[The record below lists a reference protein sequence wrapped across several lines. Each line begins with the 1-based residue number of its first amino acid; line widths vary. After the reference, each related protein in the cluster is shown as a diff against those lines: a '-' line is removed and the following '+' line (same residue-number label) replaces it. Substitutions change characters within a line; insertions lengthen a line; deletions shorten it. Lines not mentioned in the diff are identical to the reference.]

1 MQIKL
6 ETLTLLNFKG
16 IRSLTISFGDTT
28 SIYGANAT
36 GKSTIAD
43 AWFWLLFGKNTSD
56 QSNFEIKTLDEHN
69 QVISRID
76 HEVIGAITIDGVPTT
91 LRRVF
96 KEKWVK
102 KQGSAETVFSGHE
115 TLFFIN
121 DVPKQLNEYQ
131 AFINSN
137 IPESTFKLL
146 TLPGYFNSLKK
157 EERRAMLT
165 GIAVVP
171 TDDELAGKD
180 LANILNIM
188 RTERKSLSD
197 LKKQYAAQKAGLK
210 AELALIPARIDEV
223 ERAIV
228 QAASED
234 DFTLTENKIKDLKED
249 IAVCDSQIE
258 DKSKGVQDQIKI
270 RSNVLQIKGE
280 LNDRLTNMGIEAR
293 KMFSEQAGSNSN
305 TVSLIQQNIR
315 FKENRIADLNG
326 EIVRIKG
333 LIEYLTT
340 ENGKLRDQV
349 TNVNKEV
356 FDASAVTT
364 TCPTCKQSLP
374 EGDINSQVEKMSAS
388 FNQDKA
394 NRIAEINRKGLAN
407 KQTIDNHQ
415 KAIDNLVKQTEELQ
429 AEIAPLQVQLTEI
442 ESTPV
447 ATKTVEQ
454 FLAENPEYEKTKQEL
469 ADLVL
474 PEVAE
479 VDTTE
484 LKSKKAQLQSEL
496 ESEQNALQRILSSKA
511 TIEAQKQ
518 RKQQLLES
526 ESKLSQ
532 ELSLMEGFEFQ
543 ITEFTNRKMKSV
555 ETSVNKMFPTVRF
568 KMFEVLVN
576 GGIAETCE
584 TLVNGVPFSD
594 ANTAG
599 KINAGLEIISVFSQ
613 ILDKYVPAWIDN
625 SESCNYLYQLESQ
638 MVKLFVTTDKVL
650 KVIS

>member
-1 MQIKL
+1 MLIKL
-6 ETLTLLNFKG
+6 NNLQLTNFKG
-16 IRSLTISFGDTT
+16 IRSLSIDFGDTT

-43 AWFWLLFGKNTSD
+43 AWFFLLFGKNTSD

-76 HEVIGAITIDGVPTT
+76 HEVTGAITIDGVPTT

-121 DVPKQLNEYQ
+121 EVPKQLNEYQ

-180 LANILNIM
+180 LANVLNIM

-234 DFTLTENKIKDLKED
+234 DLTLTENNIKDLKED

-258 DKSKGVQDQIKI
+258 DKSKGVQDQIKV
-270 RSNVLQIKGE
+270 RSNVMRIRGE

-293 KMFSEQAGSNSN
+293 KKFSEQAGSNSN

-407 KQTIDNHQ
+407 KQTIENHQ

-454 FLAENPEYEKTKQEL
+454 FLSENPEYEKTKQEL

-511 TIEAQKQ
+511 TIEAQTQ

-526 ESKLSQ
+526 ESKLAQ

-543 ITEFTNRKMKSV
+543 ITEFTNRKMKAV
-555 ETSVNKMFPTVRF
+555 ETSVNKLFPTVRF
-568 KMFEVLVN
+568 KMFEVQVN

-584 TLVNGVPFSD
+584 TLINGVPYES
-594 ANTAG
+594 ANNAG
-599 KINAGLEIISVFSQ
+599 RINAGLEIIYVFSK
-613 ILDKYVPAWIDN
+613 ILDTYVPALVDN
-625 SESCNYLYQLESQ
+625 SEAVNVMYQLDSQ
-638 MVKLFVTTDKVL
+638 MIKFYVTTDKVL

>member
-6 ETLTLLNFKG
+6 SRLQLTNFKG
-16 IRSLTISFGDTT
+16 IRNLSIEFGDTT

-43 AWFWLLFGKNTSD
+43 AWFFLLFGKNTSD

-76 HEVIGAITIDGVPTT
+76 HEVTGVIFIDGVVTT
-91 LRRVF
+91 LKRVF

-115 TLFFIN
+115 TLFFVN
-121 DVPKQLNEYQ
+121 DVPKQMNEYQ
-131 AFINSN
+131 AFINSV

-171 TDDELAGKD
+171 SDDELAGKD
-180 LANILNIM
+180 LANVLNIM

-197 LKKQYAAQKAGLK
+197 LKKQYAAKKVKLNDD
-210 AELALIPARIDEV
+210 LALIPARIDEV
-223 ERAIV
+223 ERSIV

-234 DFTLTENKIKDLKED
+234 DLTLTENKIKDLKED
-249 IAVCDSQIE
+249 IAVYDSQIE
-258 DKSKGVQDQIKI
+258 DKSIGVQEQIKV
-270 RSNVLQIKGE
+270 RSNVMRIKGE

-293 KMFSEQAGSNSN
+293 KKFSEQAGSNSN

-356 FDASAVTT
+356 FDGSAVTT

-374 EGDINSQVEKMSAS
+374 EGDINSQIEKMSAS

-407 KQTIDNHQ
+407 KQTMVNHQ
-415 KAIDNLVKQTEELQ
+415 KAIDNLVKQTEDLQ

-447 ATKTVEQ
+447 VTKTVEQ

-474 PEVAE
+474 PEVEE
-479 VDTTE
+479 VDTAE
-484 LKSKKAQLQSEL
+484 LKAKKAQLQSEL
-496 ESEQNALQRILSSKA
+496 ESEQNALQRILSSKE
-511 TIEAQKQ
+511 TIESQTQ

-526 ESKLSQ
+526 ESILAQ

-543 ITEFTNRKMKSV
+543 ITEFTNRKMKAV

-568 KMFEVLVN
+568 KMFEKLVN

-594 ANTAG
+594 VNTAG
-599 KINAGLEIISVFSQ
+599 KINAGLEIINTFSNCLG
-613 ILDKYVPAWIDN
+613 ISVPAFIDN
-625 SESCNYLYQLESQ
+625 SEAVGDLVQLDGQMICLYH
-638 MVKLFVTTDKVL
+638 VKGKKLTVV
-650 KVIS
+650 S

>member
-1 MQIKL
+1 MKIQL
-6 ETLTLLNFKG
+6 HNLLITNFKG
-16 IRSLTISFGDTT
+16 IRSLSIDFGDTT

-43 AWFWLLFGKNTSD
+43 AWFFLLFGKNTSD

-76 HEVIGAITIDGVPTT
+76 HEVTGAITIDGVPTT

-180 LANILNIM
+180 LANVLNIM

-258 DKSKGVQDQIKI
+258 DKSKGVQEQIKI
-270 RSNVLQIKGE
+270 RSNVMQIKGE

-293 KMFSEQAGSNSN
+293 KKFSEQAGSNSN

-326 EIVRIKG
+326 EITRIKG

-394 NRIAEINRKGLAN
+394 NRIGEINRKGLAN

-442 ESTPV
+442 ESTPIS
-447 ATKTVEQ
+447 TKTVEQ
-454 FLAENPEYEKTKQEL
+454 FLAENPEYEKTQKEL

-543 ITEFTNRKMKSV
+543 ITEFTNRKMKAV

-584 TLVNGVPFSD
+584 TLINGVPYSD
-594 ANTAG
+594 CNNAG
-599 KINAGLEIISVFSQ
+599 RINAGLEIISVFSQ
-613 ILDKYVPAWIDN
+613 ILDTYVPCFVDN
-625 SESCNYLYQLESQ
+625 SEAANYLYQLESQ

-650 KVIS
+650 KVTS

>member
-1 MQIKL
+1 MKILLNNLQ
-6 ETLTLLNFKG
+6 LTNFKG
-16 IRSLTISFGDTT
+16 IRSLSIDFGDTT

-43 AWFWLLFGKNTSD
+43 AWFFLLFGKNTSD

-76 HEVIGAITIDGVPTT
+76 HEVTGAITIDGVPTT
-91 LRRVF
+91 LRRLF

-180 LANILNIM
+180 LANVLNIM

-234 DFTLTENKIKDLKED
+234 DFTLTENRIKDLKED

-258 DKSKGVQDQIKI
+258 DKSKGVQEQIKI
-270 RSNVLQIKGE
+270 RSNVMQIKGE
-280 LNDRLTNMGIEAR
+280 LNDQLTNMGIEAR
-293 KMFSEQAGSNSN
+293 KKFSEQVGSNSN

-447 ATKTVEQ
+447 ATKTIEQ
-454 FLAENPEYEKTKQEL
+454 FLAENPEYEKTQKEL

-543 ITEFTNRKMKSV
+543 ITEFTNRKMKAV

>member
-1 MQIKL
+1 MLIKL
-6 ETLTLLNFKG
+6 NNLSLTNFKG
-16 IRSLTISFGDTT
+16 IRSLSIDFGDTT

-43 AWFWLLFGKNTSD
+43 AWFFLLFGKNTSD
-56 QSNFEIKTLDEHN
+56 QSNFEIKTLDENN

-76 HEVIGAITIDGVPTT
+76 HEVTGAITIDGVPTT

-180 LANILNIM
+180 LANVLNIM

-234 DFTLTENKIKDLKED
+234 DFTLTENRIKDLKED

-258 DKSKGVQDQIKI
+258 DKSKGVQEQIKI
-270 RSNVLQIKGE
+270 RSNVMRIRGE

-293 KMFSEQAGSNSN
+293 KKFSEQAGSSAN

-315 FKENRIADLNG
+315 FKENRISDLNG

-407 KQTIDNHQ
+407 KQTIENHQ

-442 ESTPV
+442 QNTPV
-447 ATKTVEQ
+447 AATSVEEI
-454 FLAENPEYEKTKQEL
+454 LAANPEYAKTQKEL

-543 ITEFTNRKMKSV
+543 ITEFTNRKMKAV

-568 KMFEVLVN
+568 KMFEVQVN

-584 TLVNGVPFSD
+584 TLINGVPYSD
-594 ANTAG
+594 SNNAG
-599 KINAGLEIISVFSQ
+599 KINAGIEIINVFSS
-613 ILDKYVPAWIDN
+613 ILGISVPIWIDN
-625 SESCNYLYQLESQ
+625 AESVLTLKPSEGQFIGLY
-638 MVKLFVTTDKVL
+638 VKQCALTVV
-650 KVIS
+650 S

>member
-1 MQIKL
+1 MLIKL
-6 ETLTLLNFKG
+6 NNLSLTNFKG
-16 IRSLTISFGDTT
+16 IRSLSIDFGDTT

-36 GKSTIAD
+36 GKSSIAD
-43 AWFWLLFGKNTSD
+43 AWFFLLFGKNTSD
-56 QSNFEIKTLDEHN
+56 QSNFEIKTLDENN

-76 HEVIGAITIDGVPTT
+76 HEVTGAITIDGVPTT

-180 LANILNIM
+180 LANVLNIM

-197 LKKQYAAQKAGLK
+197 LKKQYAAQKSGLK

-234 DFTLTENKIKDLKED
+234 DFTLTENRIKDLKEN

-258 DKSKGVQDQIKI
+258 DKSKGVQEQIKI
-270 RSNVLQIKGE
+270 RSNVMLIKGE

-293 KMFSEQAGSNSN
+293 KKFSEQAGSNSN

>member
-1 MQIKL
+1 MLIKL
-6 ETLTLLNFKG
+6 NNLSLTNFKG
-16 IRSLTISFGDTT
+16 IRSLSIDFGDTT

-36 GKSTIAD
+36 GKSSIAD
-43 AWFWLLFGKNTSD
+43 AWFFLLFGKNTSD
-56 QSNFEIKTLDEHN
+56 QSNFEIKTLDENN

-76 HEVIGAITIDGVPTT
+76 HEVTGAITIDGVPTT

-180 LANILNIM
+180 LANVLNIM

-197 LKKQYAAQKAGLK
+197 LKKQYAAQKSGLK

-234 DFTLTENKIKDLKED
+234 DFTLTENRIKDLKEN

-258 DKSKGVQDQIKI
+258 DKSKGVQEQIKI
-270 RSNVLQIKGE
+270 RSNVMLIKGE

-293 KMFSEQAGSNSN
+293 KKFSEQAGSNSN

-349 TNVNKEV
+349 ASVNKDQ
-356 FDASAVTT
+356 FDGSAVTT

>member
-1 MQIKL
+1 MIIKL
-6 ETLTLLNFKG
+6 SRLQLTNFKG
-16 IRSLTISFGDTT
+16 IRNLSIDFGDNT

-69 QVISRID
+69 QVIPRID
-76 HEVIGAITIDGVPTT
+76 HEVTGAITIDGVPTT
-91 LRRVF
+91 IRRVF

-102 KQGSAETVFSGHE
+102 KQGGTEQVFSGHE

-157 EERRAMLT
+157 EERRSMLT

-171 TDDELAGKD
+171 TDDELAGTD
-180 LANILNIM
+180 LANVLRIM
-188 RTERKSLSD
+188 RDERKSLSD

-210 AELALIPARIDEV
+210 AELALIPARLDEV

-228 QAASED
+228 QATSD
-234 DFTLTENKIKDLKED
+234 DDLSLTEKAIKDLKEK
-249 IAVCDSQIE
+249 ITVCDSQIE
-258 DKSKGVQDQIKI
+258 DKSKGVQEQIKI
-270 RSNVLQIKGE
+270 RSNVIRIKGE
-280 LNDRLTNMGIEAR
+280 LNERLTNMGIEAR
-293 KMFSEQAGSNSN
+293 KKFSEQAGSNSN
-305 TVSLIQQNIR
+305 TVSLIKQNIR
-315 FKENRIADLNG
+315 FKENRIVDYDG

-356 FDASAVTT
+356 FDGSSVTT

-374 EGDINSQVEKMSAS
+374 EGDINSQVEKMSAR

-415 KAIDNLVKQTEELQ
+415 KAIDNLVKQIEGLQ
-429 AEIAPLQVQLTEI
+429 AEIAQLQVQLTEI

-454 FLAENPEYEKTKQEL
+454 FLAENTEYEKTKQEL

-511 TIEAQKQ
+511 TIESQTQ

-543 ITEFTNRKMKSV
+543 ITEFTNRKMKAV

-568 KMFEVLVN
+568 KMFEVQVN

-584 TLVNGVPFSD
+584 TLINGVPYSD
-594 ANTAG
+594 CNNAG
-599 KINAGLEIISVFSQ
+599 RINAGLEIISVFSQ
-613 ILDKYVPAWIDN
+613 ILDKYVPVWADN
-625 SESCNYLYQLESQ
+625 AESCNSHYAINSQ
-638 MVKLFVTTDKVL
+638 MIRLYVTTDKVL
-650 KVIS
+650 KVVS

>member
-1 MQIKL
+1 MKILLNNLQ
-6 ETLTLLNFKG
+6 LTNFKG
-16 IRSLTISFGDTT
+16 IRSLSIDFGDTT

-43 AWFWLLFGKNTSD
+43 AWFFLLFGKNTSD

-76 HEVIGAITIDGVPTT
+76 HEVTGAITIDGVPTT

-180 LANILNIM
+180 LANVLNIM

-234 DFTLTENKIKDLKED
+234 DFTLTENRIKDLKED

-270 RSNVLQIKGE
+270 RSNVMQKKGE

-293 KMFSEQAGSNSN
+293 KKFSEQAGSNTN

-315 FKENRIADLNG
+315 FKENRIADLND
-326 EIVRIKG
+326 EVKRIKG

-454 FLAENPEYEKTKQEL
+454 FLTENPEYEKTKQEL

-543 ITEFTNRKMKSV
+543 ITEFTNRKMKAV

-584 TLVNGVPFSD
+584 TLINGVPYSD
-594 ANTAG
+594 CNNAG
-599 KINAGLEIISVFSQ
+599 RINAGLEIISVFSQ
-613 ILDKYVPAWIDN
+613 ILDTYVPCFVDN
-625 SESCNYLYQLESQ
+625 SEAANYLYQLESQ
-638 MVKLFVTTDKVL
+638 MIKLFVTTDKVL
-650 KVIS
+650 KVTS

>member
-1 MQIKL
+1 MRIQL
-6 ETLTLLNFKG
+6 QSLTLINFKG
-16 IRSLTISFGDTT
+16 ARNITVEFGDMT
-28 SIYGANAT
+28 SIYGANET
-36 GKSTIAD
+36 GKSTLAD
-43 AWFWLLFGKNTSD
+43 AWFWLLFGKNTAD

-76 HEVIGAITIDGVPTT
+76 HEVTGVITIDGVTTT

-115 TLFFIN
+115 TLFFVN
-121 DVPKQLNEYQ
+121 DVPKQMNEYQ
-131 AFINSN
+131 AFINSV
-137 IPESTFKLL
+137 IPEATFKLL

-157 EERRAMLT
+157 EDRRSMLT

-171 TDDELAGKD
+171 SDDELAGKD
-180 LANILNIM
+180 LANVLNIM
-188 RTERKSLSD
+188 RIERKSLSD
-197 LKKQYAAQKAGLK
+197 LKKQYAAQKVGLK
-210 AELALIPARIDEV
+210 AELALIPARLDEV

-228 QAASED
+228 QASSED
-234 DFTLTENKIKDLKED
+234 DLTLTENKIKDLKED

-258 DKSKGVQDQIKI
+258 DKSKVVQEQIKI
-270 RSNVLQIKGE
+270 RSNIMRIKGE

-293 KMFSEQAGSNSN
+293 KKFSEQAGSNSN

-315 FKENRIADLNG
+315 FKENRIADING

-356 FDASAVTT
+356 FDGSAVTT

-374 EGDINSQVEKMSAS
+374 EGDINSQIEKMSAS

-394 NRIAEINRKGLAN
+394 NRINEINRKGLAN

-415 KAIDNLVKQTEELQ
+415 KAIDNLVKQTEDLQ

-447 ATKTVEQ
+447 VTKTVDQ

-474 PEVAE
+474 PEVEE

-484 LKSKKAQLQSEL
+484 LKAKKAQLQSEL

-511 TIEAQKQ
+511 TIEAQTQ

-526 ESKLSQ
+526 ESTLAQ

-543 ITEFTNRKMKSV
+543 ITEFTNRKMKAV

-584 TLVNGVPFSD
+584 TLINGIPYSD
-594 ANTAG
+594 ANNAG
-599 KINAGLEIISVFSQ
+599 RINAGLEIISVFSQ
-613 ILDKYVPAWIDN
+613 ILDTYVPTWIDN
-625 SESCNYLYQLESQ
+625 SESTNSLYQLESQ
-638 MVKLFVTTDKVL
+638 MIKLYVTTDKVL